1 MDFAEALAFSK
12 TFPDCN
18 PKIFKGFQEWG
29 VYDKETEGYVV
40 LTAEATNFSRLNKY
54 VKRHRLRIEHLKNY
68 LMILTV

>member
-12 TFPDCN
+12 TFPDCH
-18 PKIFKGFQEWG
+18 PKIFNGFHEWG

-40 LTAEATNFSRLNKY
+40 LTKEATNLSQLKKY
-54 VKRHRLRIEHLKNY
+54 VKSHRLRIERLKNY